1 MSSEVAPKRP
11 YPRIGP
17 RRPYRQFHQSRR
29 HSVNLDDEQWEMG
42 TKIAASMRPPSSVS
56 AVMQWLLDEAL
67 KREYEAAVKAGAI
80 VLEEEKK
87 P

>member
-1 MSSEVAPKRP
+1 
-11 YPRIGP
+11 
-17 RRPYRQFHQSRR
+17 
-29 HSVNLDDEQWEMG
+29 
-42 TKIAASMRPPSSVS
+42 MRPPSSVS